1 MNITQAFILLK
12 KYRNRLK
19 RQQLKTLKGQILND
33 DIEGFK
39 KGLMKC
45 LKK

>member
-1 MNITQAFILLK
+1 MQNKDAFILLK
-12 KYRNRLK
+12 KYKYYLTK
-19 RQQLKTLKGQILND
+19 QQKKTLKGQIISG

-39 KGLMKC
+39 KGLKKC